1 MINPKS
7 CVTYRFETFATTTN
21 KLIINVLQ
29 IDPQWP
35 YFGVYIFL
43 INLYIY
49 IYIYIYIFPIL
60 QPIKRIQLKVT

>member
-43 INLYIY
+43 INELIKNIY
-49 IYIYIYIFPIL
+49 SLSYNPSIISN
-60 QPIKRIQLKVT
+60 

>member
-35 YFGVYIFL
+35 YFGVYVFL
-43 INLYIY
+43 IN
-49 IYIYIYIFPIL
+49 
-60 QPIKRIQLKVT
+60 